1 MGCPSIDEETNN
13 GYYFG
18 YYLIDGFGARST
30 DMFRQNLLKHHLA
43 QGQRAFGAWLFLPG
57 ADTAEILGTLGYD
70 ALIIDHE
77 HTAGDVQ
84 SAISQLRAIRSGG
97 TSTVLARVPACDAL
111 VIKPL
116 LDAGVEGLLLPTI
129 ESAAQARRLADAAWY
144 PPHGTR
150 GAHYTVSRAAGWG
163 SQSSPYRA
171 SARREL
177 LLIGMIES
185 ARGVA
190 ALPEILDENVL
201 DMIFV
206 GPLDLAESHGYG
218 ASMNHRVVQA
228 AISEVERQVLA
239 RGILLG
245 GALRPG
251 ETAADAFAR
260 GYSFVTV
267 GCDSAFLR
275 QGAEP
280 AARLAADAVHQGKP
294 ASGSPQA
301 Q

>member
-1 MGCPSIDEETNN
+1 
-13 GYYFG
+13 
-18 YYLIDGFGARST
+18 
-30 DMFRQNLLKHHLA
+30 MFRKNLLKQRLQ
-43 QGQRAFGAWLFLPG
+43 QGHKTFGAWLFLPG

-77 HTAGDVQ
+77 HTPGDVQ
-84 SAISQLRAIRSGG
+84 TAVGQLRAIRAAGQ
-97 TSTVLARVPACDAL
+97 STVLARVPACDAL

-129 ESAAQARRLADAAWY
+129 ESAREARRLADAAWY
-144 PPHGTR
+144 PPHGSR
-150 GAHYTVSRAAGWG
+150 GAHYTVSRAANWG
-163 SQSSPYRA
+163 GDASPYRA

-190 ALPEILDENVL
+190 ALPEILNENVL

-218 ASMNHRVVQA
+218 PGMNHRVVQA
-228 AISEVERQVLA
+228 AIAEVEQLALA
-239 RGILLG
+239 RGVLLG

-251 ETAADAFAR
+251 ETPADAFAR

-275 QGAEP
+275 QAAES
-280 AARLAADAVHQGKP
+280 AAQAVKVAADTVHQAKP
-294 ASGSPQA
+294 ATVAAKA